1 MDLMESQSPPALSVD
16 NLSVIYSSAGRKSH
30 TAVDSLA
37 LKIED
42 GEFVSVLGPSGCGK
56 STLLSVVAG
65 LVAGSRG
72 DVSIFGERVDGPRR
86 DVGVVFQKATL
97 LPWMTVSD
105 NILIPIRAQR
115 KRVAAY
121 RGRVKE
127 LLALIGLE
135 EYADA
140 YPEELSGGM
149 QQRVGI
155 ARALIHE
162 PKLLL
167 MDEPFA
173 ALDAMTRENMSL
185 DLQHLWAETGKSVL
199 FITHSIPEAVFL
211 SDRIMVMSPS
221 PGRIIHEVKVDLPRP
236 RSLETMASKE
246 FTEYCDSIRRLF
258 ADFKKKQS

>member
-1 MDLMESQSPPALSVD
+1 MVVNGSDSSAALSVD
-16 NLSVIYSSAGRKSH
+16 NLSVIYSSSGRKSH
-30 TAVDSLA
+30 VAIDSLSLRA
-37 LKIED
+37 EN

-65 LVAGSRG
+65 LVPGSKG
-72 DVSIFGERVDGPRR
+72 TASIFGEKVSGPRR

-105 NILIPIRAQR
+105 NILIPVRAQR
-115 KRVAAY
+115 KRVADY
-121 RGRVKE
+121 RTRVQE
-127 LLALIGLE
+127 LLHLIGLE
-135 EYADA
+135 KFADS

-162 PKLLL
+162 PRLLL

-211 SDRIMVMSPS
+211 SDRILVMSPS

-236 RSLETMASKE
+236 RALETMASKE
-246 FTEYCDSIRRLF
+246 FAELCGSIRRMF
-258 ADFKKKQS
+258 ADFKASQS

>member
-1 MDLMESQSPPALSVD
+1 MVEMASQARPALSVD
-16 NLSVIYSSAGRKSH
+16 NLSVIYSGSGRK
-30 TAVDSLA
+30 TNVAVDSLA
-37 LKIED
+37 FEVKC

-56 STLLSVVAG
+56 STLLSVAAG
-65 LVAGSRG
+65 LIRASKGS
-72 DVSIFGERVDGPRR
+72 VSIFGEQVTGPRR

-97 LPWMTVSD
+97 LPWMTVAN
-105 NILIPIRAQR
+105 NILIPVHAQR
-115 KRVAAY
+115 KSVGVY

-127 LLALIGLE
+127 LLNLIGLE
-135 EYADA
+135 DYGDS

-162 PKLLL
+162 PELLL

-185 DLQHLWAETGKSVL
+185 ELQHLWAETSKSVL

-211 SDRIMVMSPS
+211 SDRVLVMSPS
-221 PGRIIHEVKVDLPRP
+221 PGRIVHEIKVDLPRP
-236 RSLETMASKE
+236 RTFETMASTQ
-246 FTEYCDSIRRLF
+246 FTEHCANIRRLF
-258 ADFKKKQS
+258 ADFKTR